1 MMLTVRQMIGKRI
14 LEKNV
19 REKWILGKN
28 IKEIWNRKK
37 GEERGRRNC
46 RRLGALLMTAA
57 MCWNIPVTAFAE
69 SPEFARTEEEWEALR
84 DNVLEYDEI
93 AGRIEEYNTT
103 VQNNQ
108 YEYSKFVREYG
119 RKREDIAQAYRDTAD
134 DLEDSMSGEDSG
146 SAMVSDLQLQIQ
158 ADALRKQADD
168 TVEDSQVY
176 QLSYAQIKDN
186 LILSAQSEYL
196 SYFKSKL
203 ELEEAQEQK
212 KVLENTLAL
221 TETQRNAG
229 TATDTQV
236 LDAKEAVLEQE
247 DTIANL
253 EQEIENTRQSLLVM
267 LGWKAQDEPEIQE
280 PPEADLGKIEA
291 VDLEADKQTALE
303 TNYTLQINRR
313 KFDNAQDSENKK
325 SIQNTID
332 GNEKQILVSV
342 TNAWNSLQTAKR
354 SYEQAVSSK
363 EAEVRNMELAEQKWS
378 AGMITAYEYEQ
389 QQATLEIQRL
399 TVKTTAL
406 SLLEAWETYQWNV
419 NGLASA
425 E

>member
-1 MMLTVRQMIGKRI
+1 
-14 LEKNV
+14 
-19 REKWILGKN
+19 
-28 IKEIWNRKK
+28 
-37 GEERGRRNC
+37 
-46 RRLGALLMTAA
+46 MTAA